1 MLAWLDEAAAAYAAQ
16 VADTPRMVTKH
27 ISGLTFQKPARPGQI
42 IKIYG
47 EVCKVGKTSLTL
59 AILPMTV
66 AGVGV
71 GWLPDSLVAADLASG
86 LLTDLRDALPDCE
99 LSVMAIQ
106 LRDSESI
113 FKSEVWETVAAYIDH
128 R

>member
-1 MLAWLDEAAAAYAAQ
+1 MCIRDRHNAIKSHIIEGRLPVIAYPSDSYLGQVIEREVFFQLRAQ
-16 VADTPRMVTKH
+16 LTIDRVA
-27 ISGLTFQKPARPGQI
+27 
-42 IKIYG
+42 
-47 EVCKVGKTSLTL
+47 ETSLTL